1 MKKNYSDWGELCQSL
16 KKTLLM
22 MRIALVLLLVGFL
35 QTHANDAYAQKTKV
49 SVSFSNTELAKVL
62 DQIENESEFF
72 FLYNEKLIDANRKV
86 SIEAKDERI
95 DEVLKMLFT
104 GTNVE
109 YTISDRKI
117 ILAPVNM
124 VQTQQTGKK
133 LTGKVTDSSGATLP
147 GVSVVVKGTTIGVIT
162 DMDGNYSLTN
172 IPENASLQFSFVG
185 MKPQEIAIGSK
196 STINVKLEEETVGI
210 EEVVAIGYGTQKK
223 KDLTGAVAAVSG
235 ELVAERKTTQVSQ
248 ALQGAISG
256 VTVTRNGSSGAMGT
270 SSIRIRGITTI
281 GDSNPL
287 VIVDGVPV
295 SDVNQVNPE
304 DIENLTVL
312 KDAASA
318 SIYGSRAASGVI
330 LITTK
335 RAKSGQSSFNYTFEN
350 GFDTPTQ
357 IPEMVNAVGYL
368 NMVNE
373 MNWNDGGN
381 GANKYPTY
389 TQAYVDG
396 YAANHTK
403 DPDQY
408 PDVNMREL
416 VFNNTSPRQ
425 THMVSFIG
433 GSDFVKSSASIKYE
447 KVGGFYDNK
456 DYNRIFARTNNDFTI
471 NKIIGG
477 SLDLNFKRTIS
488 TDPTYD
494 NNGGGLL
501 GPTLTHAPIF
511 PAIWADGRVAN
522 GKNGDNVYGS
532 VKFGGNEKN
541 WYNQIGGKLS
551 MDLKPLDGLKITGVL
566 APIFNFNYSKQFIK
580 RVDAF
585 SATDPTQFLST
596 LQDPWGAGKTTKLT
610 EGRNTDY
617 SITTQLLVNYLKS
630 FGSHDFTILAGYE
643 NYYYKSESLSA
654 SRDQFLF
661 DSYPYL
667 SQGPKTYIDNSG
679 GAYET
684 AYRSYFGRL
693 TYSYKSKYLIQA
705 NIRRDGSSRFASDYR
720 WGTFPS
726 VSAGWV
732 ASEESF
738 VKNTGVFDFL
748 KLRISWGAL
757 GNERIGNYPYLGV
770 MSFSNAALYQNNV
783 PVALQTAGQIQY
795 AIQDISWEK
804 TESSDLGLD
813 ANFLNNRLRFT
824 GDVYYKK
831 TKDMLLAL
839 QIPIFVGF
847 ENPNQNTGQMETKG
861 IDLDLGWN
869 DKVGELNYSVS
880 LNLSQFTSK
889 MGDLGGTEF
898 LGNQVK
904 KKGSEFNEWYGYL
917 ADGIYQTQDDVINS
931 PKLNSNVKVGD
942 MKYRDISG
950 PDGVPDGKISPEY
963 DRVLLGSSQPQW
975 QYGGN
980 VKLDY
985 KGFDFSLAFQGIGKQ
1000 LREIQGTSYY
1010 SAGWGNY
1017 PMNIVGKYFSTNNTQ
1032 EQNLTAIYPRL
1043 TNANMGSNT
1052 AMSDYRLFDGGYFRL
1067 KNLTIGYTLP
1077 KRFTQKAMIN
1087 NLRIY
1092 ASASDLW
1099 CLSNFPDGYDPE
1111 GLGIV
1116 TTVLGG
1122 VSITF

>member
-1 MKKNYSDWGELCQSL
+1 MKMIAILILVVGLTTSYAESD
-16 KKTLLM
+16 
-22 MRIALVLLLVGFL
+22 A
-35 QTHANDAYAQKTKV
+35 QT
-49 SVSFSNTELAKVL
+49 AKVNL
-62 DQIENESEFF
+62 KFNTGTVKDVIEEIEHQTNLSFMYDNDVFKVDRQISIEAENETLKSVV
-72 FLYNEKLIDANRKV
+72 EKLISGENLKYEMVNRYIVITSTSETPANQQQKKV
-86 SIEAKDERI
+86 
-95 DEVLKMLFT
+95 
-104 GTNVE
+104 
-109 YTISDRKI
+109 
-117 ILAPVNM
+117 
-124 VQTQQTGKK
+124 
-133 LTGKVTDSSGATLP
+133 TGKVTDSSGATLP
-147 GVSVVVKGTTIGVIT
+147 GVSIVVQGTATGVIT
-162 DMDGNYSLTN
+162 DNSGNYALSN
-172 IPENASLQFSFVG
+172 IPENAILQFSFVG
-185 MKPQEIAIGSK
+185 MKTQEIKIGTQTSINVVLAEEAIG
-196 STINVKLEEETVGI
+196 L

-235 ELVAERKTTQVSQ
+235 ELIAERKSTQVSQ

-256 VTVTRNGSSGAMGT
+256 VTVTRSGASGAMGT

-295 SDVNQVNPE
+295 GDVNQVNPA

-335 RAKSGQSSFNYTFEN
+335 RAKSGQGSFNYTVEN

-357 IPEMVNAVGYL
+357 IPDMVNAVGYM

-373 MNWNDGGN
+373 MNWNDGAN

-389 TQAYVDG
+389 TKDLIDG
-396 YAANHTK
+396 YTANQATN
-403 DPDQY
+403 PDQY
-408 PDVNMREL
+408 PDVNMRKL
-416 VFNNTSPRQ
+416 VFNNTSPRE
-425 THMVSFIG
+425 THMISFTG

-447 KVGGFYDNK
+447 KLGGFYDNK
-456 DYNRIFARTNNDFTI
+456 DYKRIFARTNNDFTI

-477 SLDLNFKRTIS
+477 SLDLNFKRSIS

-501 GPTLTHAPIF
+501 GPVLTHAPIF

-532 VKFGGNEKN
+532 VKYGGTNKN

-551 MDLKPLDGLKITGVL
+551 LDIKPLAGLKITGVL
-566 APIFNFNYSKQFIK
+566 APIINFNDSKQFIK

-585 SATDPTQFLST
+585 SATDPTQLIST

-610 EGRNTDY
+610 EGRNSDF
-617 SITTQLLVNYLKS
+617 SITTQLLLNYLKS
-630 FGSHDFTILAGYE
+630 FGSHDFTFLAGYE
-643 NYYYKSESLSA
+643 NYYYKNESLSA
-654 SRDQFLF
+654 SRDQYLF

-679 GAYET
+679 DAYET

-705 NIRRDGSSRFASDYR
+705 NIRRDGSSRFASAYR

-726 VSAGWV
+726 VSTGWV

-738 VKNTGVFDFL
+738 VKNLGVFDFL
-748 KLRISWGAL
+748 KLRASWGAL

-770 MSFSNAALYQNNV
+770 MSFSNSALYQNNV

-804 TESSDLGLD
+804 TESTDLGLD

-831 TKDMLLAL
+831 TRDMLLAL
-839 QIPIFVGF
+839 QIPMFVGF

-861 IDLDLGWN
+861 IDLDFGWN
-869 DKVGELNYSVS
+869 DKVGDLKYSVS
-880 LNLSQFTSK
+880 LNLSQFSSK

-898 LGNQVK
+898 LGSQIK

-917 ADGIYQTQDDVINS
+917 SDGIYQTQADVDNS

-950 PDGVPDGKISPEY
+950 PAGVPDGKISPEY

-980 VKLDY
+980 IKLDY

-1000 LREIQGTSYY
+1000 LRDIQGTGYY
-1010 SAGWGNY
+1010 SAGWGNF
-1017 PMNIVGKYFSTNNTQ
+1017 PTTIVGKYFSANNTS
-1032 EQNLTAIYPRL
+1032 EQNLAAKYPRL
-1043 TNANMGSNT
+1043 SYANQGSNT
-1052 AMSDYRLFDGGYFRL
+1052 AMSDYRLFNGRYFRL
-1067 KNLTIGYTLP
+1067 KNITIGYTIP
-1077 KRFTQKAMIN
+1077 KRLTQKALIK
-1087 NLRIY
+1087 NLRVY

-1099 CLSNFPDGYDPE
+1099 TLSKFPKGYDPE

>member
-1 MKKNYSDWGELCQSL
+1 LFSD
-16 KKTLLM
+16 
-22 MRIALVLLLVGFL
+22 
-35 QTHANDAYAQKTKV
+35 
-49 SVSFSNTELAKVL
+49 
-62 DQIENESEFF
+62 
-72 FLYNEKLIDANRKV
+72 
-86 SIEAKDERI
+86 
-95 DEVLKMLFT
+95 DEV
-104 GTNVE
+104 NVS
-109 YTISDRKI
+109 ISDRHI
-117 ILAPVNM
+117 VLTPVTEM
-124 VQTQQTGKK
+124 SVQQQKTVS
-133 LTGKVTDSSGATLP
+133 GKVTDSGGQPLP
-147 GVSVVVKGTTIGVIT
+147 GVTVVVKGTTQGTVT
-162 DMDGNYSLTN
+162 NADGGFTITN
-172 IPENASLQFSFVG
+172 IPENATLQFSFVG
-185 MKPQEIAIGSK
+185 MKMLEVVVGTQTS
-196 STINVKLEEETVGI
+196 INVSMEEETIGLD
-210 EEVVAIGYGTQKK
+210 EVVAIGYGTQKK
-223 KDLTGAVAAVSG
+223 KDLTGAVAAISG
-235 ELVAERKTTQVSQ
+235 ELVTERKATQVST

-256 VTVTRNGSSGAMGT
+256 VMVTRSGASGAMGT

-295 SDVNQVNPE
+295 SDVNQVNSE
-304 DIENLTVL
+304 DIDNLTVL

-318 SIYGSRAASGVI
+318 SIYGSRAAAGVI

-335 RAKSGQSSFNYTFEN
+335 RAKSGQASFNYTFEN

-357 IPEMVNAVGYL
+357 IPDMVNAIGYM

-381 GANKYPTY
+381 GTNQYPTF
-389 TQAYVDG
+389 AKDFIDG
-396 YAANHTK
+396 YAANHRTN
-403 DPDQY
+403 PDEY

-416 VFNNTSPRQ
+416 VFNNTAPRQ
-425 THMVSFIG
+425 THIASFTG
-433 GSDFVKSSASIKYE
+433 GSDFVRSSASVKYE

-477 SLDLNFKRTIS
+477 SFDLNFKRSIS

-494 NNGGGLL
+494 NRGNLL
-501 GPTLTHAPIF
+501 GPVLTHAPTF
-511 PAIWADGRVAN
+511 AAIWSDGRPAY

-532 VKFGGNEKN
+532 VKYGGTEKN

-551 MDLKPLDGLKITGVL
+551 MDLNPVEGLKITGVL
-566 APIFNFNYSKQFIK
+566 APIFNFNDSKQFIK
-580 RVDAF
+580 KVDIF
-585 SATDPTQFLST
+585 SATDPAQLLGQ

-617 SITTQLLVNYLKS
+617 SITTQLLLNYMKS
-630 FGSHDFTILAGYE
+630 FGSNDFTFLAGYE
-643 NYYYKSESLSA
+643 NYYYKNESLSA
-654 SRDQFLF
+654 SRDQYLF

-667 SQGPKTYIDNSG
+667 SQGPKTFIDNSG
-679 GAYET
+679 DAYET
-684 AYRSYFGRL
+684 AYRSFFGRL
-693 TYSYKSKYLIQA
+693 TYSFKSKYLIQA
-705 NIRRDGSSRFASDYR
+705 NIRHDGSSRFASDYR

-738 VKNTGVFDFL
+738 VKNSGVFDFL
-748 KLRISWGAL
+748 KLRVSWGAL

-804 TESSDLGLD
+804 TESSDIGLD

-839 QIPIFVGF
+839 QIPMFVGY

-869 DKVGELNYSVS
+869 DKVGELKYSVS
-880 LNLSQFTSK
+880 VNLSQFTSK

-898 LGNQVK
+898 LGSQVK

-917 ADGIYQTQDDVINS
+917 SDGIYQTQDDVTNS
-931 PKLNSNVKVGD
+931 PKLNNNVKVGD
-942 MKYRDISG
+942 MKYIDISG
-950 PDGVPDGKISPEY
+950 PDGTPDGKISPEY

-975 QYGGN
+975 MYGGN
-980 VKLDY
+980 IKLDY
-985 KGFDFSLAFQGIGKQ
+985 KGIDFSLAFQGIGKQ
-1000 LREIQGTSYY
+1000 LREVQGTGYY
-1010 SAGWGNY
+1010 SAGWGNF
-1017 PMNIVGKYFSTNNTQ
+1017 PTTIVGKYFSANNTT
-1032 EQNLTAIYPRL
+1032 EQNLEAEYPRL
-1043 TNANMGSNT
+1043 SYSNQGSNT
-1052 AMSDYRLFDGGYFRL
+1052 AMSDYRLFNGAYFRL
-1067 KNLTIGYTLP
+1067 KNLTLGYTIPERL
-1077 KRFTQKAMIN
+1077 TQKAMIKS
-1087 NLRIY
+1087 LRIF
-1092 ASASDLW
+1092 ASATDLW
-1099 CLSNFPDGYDPE
+1099 CISNFPDGYDPE